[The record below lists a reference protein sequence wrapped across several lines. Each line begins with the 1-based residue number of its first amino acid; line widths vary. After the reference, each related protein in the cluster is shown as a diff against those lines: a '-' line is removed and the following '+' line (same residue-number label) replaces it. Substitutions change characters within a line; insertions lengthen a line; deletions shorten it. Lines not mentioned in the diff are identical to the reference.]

1 MLVRALARR
10 VYKLILALFVLVLLI
25 GGGMAVDIWRFAGES
40 SKAKADAAVV
50 LGAAVIGSR
59 PTPVLQER
67 LRHAKTLFKSGQ
79 VEKIVVTGGLSP
91 EDDLT
96 EAQASKN
103 WLVAAGVP
111 AEDVLLEDQSRTT
124 IQNLA
129 FAKPV
134 LEQGRIGSVLV
145 VSDPLHMRRAMMIA
159 GRMGISAQPSPTTTS
174 RYQSW
179 QTTLPFLAREVW
191 FMGQYLVTGM

>member
-1 MLVRALARR
+1 MLARTLARR
-10 VYKLILALFVLVLLI
+10 VYKLIVALIVLVLLI

-40 SKAKADAAVV
+40 STDKADAALV
-50 LGAAVIGSR
+50 LGAAVIGAR
-59 PTPVLQER
+59 PTPVLEER
-67 LRHAKTLFKSGQ
+67 LRHAETLFKSGQ
-79 VEKIVVTGGLSP
+79 VARIVVTGGLSP

-111 AEDVLLEDQSRTT
+111 GEDVLLEDKSRTT
-124 IQNLA
+124 IENLA
-129 FAKPV
+129 FARPV
-134 LEQGRIGSVLV
+134 LEANGIGSVLV

-159 GRMGISAQPSPTTTS
+159 DRVGISAEPSPTPTS

-191 FMGQYLVTGM
+191 FMGQYLLTGM

>member
-1 MLVRALARR
+1 MVVRALARR
-10 VYKLILALFVLVLLI
+10 AYKVILALIVLALLA

-40 SKAKADAAVV
+40 SKDKADAALV

-59 PTPVLQER
+59 PTPVLAER
-67 LRHAKTLFKSGQ
+67 LRHAETLFKSGQ
-79 VEKIVVTGGLSP
+79 VQQIVVTGGLSP

-111 AEDVLLEDQSRTT
+111 ADAILLEDKSRTT
-124 IQNLA
+124 IENLA
-129 FAKPV
+129 FARLV
-134 LEQGRIGSVLV
+134 LEKNGIGSVLV
-145 VSDPLHMRRAMMIA
+145 VSDPLHMRRALMIA
-159 GRMGISAQPSPTTTS
+159 GRMGISAQPSPTPTS

-191 FMGQYLVTGM
+191 FMAQYLVTGM